1 VERLSKDM
9 NSTIRTNLSPGNTL
23 KMLMRPLELPAKVQ
37 AVIQYPIRQ
46 FMQHVFLR

>member
-1 VERLSKDM
+1 M